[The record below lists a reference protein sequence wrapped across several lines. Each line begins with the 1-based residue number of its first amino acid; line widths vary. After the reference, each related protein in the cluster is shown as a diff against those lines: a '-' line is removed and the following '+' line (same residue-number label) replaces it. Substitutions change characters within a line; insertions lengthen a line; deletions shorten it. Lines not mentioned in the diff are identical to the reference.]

1 MKPWLIILSL
11 AILIGSWAG
20 IGGQSPT
27 PLAFVVP
34 RGWPKPVYDFKNNPL
49 TREGFELGRKLF
61 YDGRLSR
68 DGNFPCAS
76 CHQQFGAFATYDH
89 PLSHGYNNTLT
100 YRNAPALQNLAWQKE
115 LMWDGSIH
123 ALDQQPLTPLTA
135 SNEMAETTDNILHKL
150 NADTGYKRLFKAT
163 FGDGGISIQRMNKAL
178 SQFMVMLVSCNSK
191 YDKVMRGEAVFIL
204 PEQLGYDIFKTKC
217 AGCHAPPF
225 FTDFSYRNTGMT
237 ADNSIND
244 YGRMKATG
252 HAADSLAFRV
262 PSLRNVA
269 VSFPYGHDGR
279 FFSLAEVFE
288 H

>member
-1 MKPWLIILSL
+1 
-11 AILIGSWAG
+11 
-20 IGGQSPT
+20 
-27 PLAFVVP
+27 VP
-34 RGWPKPVYDFKNNPL
+34 RGWPKPVYDFTNNPL

-89 PLSHGYNNTLT
+89 ALSHGYNNTLT
-100 YRNAPALQNLAWQKE
+100 YRNAPALQNLAWQTA

-135 SNEMAETTDNILHKL
+135 SNEMAETTDNILRKL
-150 NADTGYKRLFKAT
+150 KADTGYQQLFTAA
-163 FGDGGISIQRMNKAL
+163 FGDGGISILHMNKAL

-204 PEQLGYDIFKTKC
+204 PEQLGYEIFNRKC

-225 FTDFSYRNTGMT
+225 FTDFSYRNTGMPV
-237 ADNSIND
+237 DSSIND
-244 YGRMKATG
+244 FGRMKATG
-252 HAADSLAFRV
+252 LSSDSLLQGTFIAQC
-262 PSLRNVA
+262 
-269 VSFPYGHDGR
+269 GR
-279 FFSLAEVFE
+279 
-288 H
+288 